1 MKKPLSA
8 IALLLVGFLL
18 SWLLLTTKGKPIPQ
32 PAAKVAIPVV
42 DIVYAQP
49 ATHQLYVNTQ
59 GTVQPAKEI
68 DVVAQVAGIV
78 EAIDPQFANGAFFQ
92 KGQHLLNIED
102 ADYRFALIRAEA
114 NVAEAEQVLAVERAR
129 AAQAVREWRDL
140 GQKDAN
146 ALSLRK
152 PQLASALAKLRAA
165 EAGRDEAQ
173 LNLDRT
179 HVKAPFNGRV
189 RIKYVD
195 EGQYVSLGTP
205 IVKLYSTDKVEVR
218 LPLTDKQLALLDL
231 PTGRV
236 KQGRVKQGR
245 VKQGRVKQGRVKQG
259 RDTQDR
265 VTQDRVTQDRVT
277 QDRVTQ
283 DRVTQ
288 DRVTQDRVTQDR
300 VTQDRVTQDRV
311 TQDRVTQDRVT
322 QGNKLPTVDFEVL
335 FAGNKQ
341 HWKGTL
347 VRTEATV
354 DIKTRVAYAI
364 AEIVDPFSM
373 SEGRAPLNVGMFVNA
388 KISGKAL
395 DSVIQLPRNA
405 LQIDQ
410 KILVLNDDNDIQIR
424 RVVVLQTNKEHVLL
438 TGDIKRG
445 DRIVISNIPMA
456 VSGMKVSPRKVKS
469 SFAIN
474 ITTSEH

>member
-8 IALLLVGFLL
+8 VALLLVGSLL
-18 SWLLLTTKGKPIPQ
+18 SWLLLTMKEKPVPQ
-32 PAAKVAIPVV
+32 PVVNAATPVV

-49 ATHQLYVNTQ
+49 ATHQLYVHTQ

-68 DVVAQVAGIV
+68 DVVTQVSGIV
-78 EAIDPQFANGAFFQ
+78 EAIAPEFANGAFFQ

-140 GQKDAN
+140 GQEDAN

-152 PQLASALAKLRAA
+152 PQLASARAKLRAA

-189 RIKYVD
+189 RMKYVD

-218 LPLTDKQLALLDL
+218 LPITDKQLALLDL

-236 KQGRVKQGR
+236 RQG
-245 VKQGRVKQGRVKQG
+245 
-259 RDTQDR
+259 
-265 VTQDRVTQDRVT
+265 
-277 QDRVTQ
+277 
-283 DRVTQ
+283 
-288 DRVTQDRVTQDR
+288 
-300 VTQDRVTQDRV
+300 
-311 TQDRVTQDRVT
+311 RVT
-322 QGNKLPTVDFEVL
+322 QGSNLPTIDFEVL
-335 FAGNKQ
+335 FAGNIQ
-341 HWKGTL
+341 HWEGTL

-354 DIKTRVAYAI
+354 DIKTRVVYAI
-364 AEIVDPFSM
+364 AEIVDPFSI

-388 KISGKAL
+388 TISGKAL
-395 DSVIQLPRNA
+395 DSVIRLPRNA

-410 KILVLNDDNDIQIR
+410 KILVLNEDNDIQIR
-424 RVVVLQTNKEHVLL
+424 RVDVLQTNKEHVLL
-438 TGDIKRG
+438 TGDIKSG

-456 VSGMKVSPRKVKS
+456 VSGMRVSPRKIENS
-469 SFAIN
+469 SAIN
-474 ITTSEH
+474 IAKSEH

>member
-49 ATHQLYVNTQ
+49 ATHQLYVHTQ

-92 KGQHLLNIED
+92 KGQYLLNIED

-236 KQGRVKQGR
+236 KQD
-245 VKQGRVKQGRVKQG
+245 
-259 RDTQDR
+259 RD
-265 VTQDRVTQDRVT
+265 
-277 QDRVTQ
+277 
-283 DRVTQ
+283 
-288 DRVTQDRVTQDR
+288 
-300 VTQDRVTQDRV
+300 

>member
-18 SWLLLTTKGKPIPQ
+18 SWLLLTSKGKPVPQ

-49 ATHQLYVNTQ
+49 ATHQLYVHTQ

-92 KGQHLLNIED
+92 KGQYLLNIED

-236 KQGRVKQGR
+236 KQGR
-245 VKQGRVKQGRVKQG
+245 
-259 RDTQDR
+259 DTPDR
-265 VTQDRVTQDRVT
+265 VTQDK
-277 QDRVTQ
+277 
-283 DRVTQ
+283 
-288 DRVTQDRVTQDR
+288 
-300 VTQDRVTQDRV
+300 
-311 TQDRVTQDRVT
+311 VT

>member
-49 ATHQLYVNTQ
+49 ATHQLYVHTQ

-236 KQGRVKQGR
+236 KQGR
-245 VKQGRVKQGRVKQG
+245 
-259 RDTQDR
+259 DTPDR
-265 VTQDRVTQDRVT
+265 VTQDK
-277 QDRVTQ
+277 
-283 DRVTQ
+283 
-288 DRVTQDRVTQDR
+288 
-300 VTQDRVTQDRV
+300 
-311 TQDRVTQDRVT
+311 VT

>member
-8 IALLLVGFLL
+8 VALLLVGSLL
-18 SWLLLTTKGKPIPQ
+18 SWLLLTTKEKPVPQ
-32 PAAKVAIPVV
+32 PVVNAATPVV

-49 ATHQLYVNTQ
+49 ATHQLYVYTQ

-68 DVVAQVAGIV
+68 DVVTQVSGIV
-78 EAIDPQFANGAFFQ
+78 EAIAPEFANGAFFQ

-140 GQKDAN
+140 GQEDAN

-179 HVKAPFNGRV
+179 HVKVPFNGRV
-189 RIKYVD
+189 RMKYVD

-236 KQGRVKQGR
+236 
-245 VKQGRVKQGRVKQG
+245 
-259 RDTQDR
+259 
-265 VTQDRVTQDRVT
+265 
-277 QDRVTQ
+277 
-283 DRVTQ
+283 
-288 DRVTQDRVTQDR
+288 
-300 VTQDRVTQDRV
+300 
-311 TQDRVTQDRVT
+311 T
-322 QGNKLPTVDFEVL
+322 QGSKLPTVEFEVL

-341 HWKGTL
+341 HWEGTL

-354 DIKTRVAYAI
+354 DIKTRVVYAI

-373 SEGRAPLNVGMFVNA
+373 NEGRAPLNVGMFVNA
-388 KISGKAL
+388 TISGKAL
-395 DSVIQLPRNA
+395 DGVIRLPRNA

-410 KILVLNDDNDIQIR
+410 KILVLNEDNDIQIK
-424 RVVVLQTNKEHVLL
+424 RVDVLQTNKEYVLL
-438 TGDIKRG
+438 TADIKSG
-445 DRIVISNIPMA
+445 DRIVISNVPMA
-456 VSGMKVSPRKVKS
+456 VSGMKVSPRKVENIS
-469 SFAIN
+469 AIN
-474 ITTSEH
+474 IAKSEH